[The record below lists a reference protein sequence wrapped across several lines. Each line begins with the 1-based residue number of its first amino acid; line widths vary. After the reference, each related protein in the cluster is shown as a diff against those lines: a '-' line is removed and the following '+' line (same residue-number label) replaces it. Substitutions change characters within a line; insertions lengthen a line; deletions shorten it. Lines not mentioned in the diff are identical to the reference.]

1 MKAGKVECLIVDR
14 TKKAGVI
21 SHTPAFFTMKKII
34 LCEPELASL
43 LRRW

>member
-14 TKKAGVI
+14 TKKADVI
-21 SHTPAFFTMKKII
+21 SHTSAFFTINIII

-43 LRRW
+43 LR